1 MKLNG
6 VSRNKNRLRGIGMVK
21 HILAKQIV
29 LTNEVVKNAYLTI
42 DQGKFVG
49 VSTEKPTD
57 GEVIDYSEAIIAP
70 GLVDTH
76 IHGFQG
82 FDVMDNDLEGLKVMS
97 EGLLSC
103 GVTSWLPT
111 TLTASTEA
119 LDAVCETIGTHYQE
133 MTGAKIRG
141 IFLEG
146 PFFTEKYKGAQN
158 PKYMG
163 DPSIEKLDKWNKLS
177 DNLVNKIA
185 IAPEREGVASFI
197 HFASENGIK
206 TALAH
211 SDATFE
217 EAEAAVQAGATIF
230 IHTYNGMSGLHHRK
244 PGMVGA
250 ALALDNVYAEVICDG
265 HHVHPAAA
273 KVVKKAR
280 GADEMVLVTDCMR
293 AGGQGEGHSTLGEF
307 DVIVKDGQ
315 ARLADTGNL
324 AGSILELKDAVK
336 NVTKW
341 GVATPEEAIRMASL
355 APAKSVGI
363 DHLCGQIAPGFE
375 ADFIVLNE
383 DLELLATYL
392 DGEKR
397 FQAS

>member
-1 MKLNG
+1 M
-6 VSRNKNRLRGIGMVK
+6 IK
-21 HILAKQIV
+21 HILAKKII
-29 LTNEVVKNAYLTI
+29 LTNEVVENAYLTI
-42 DQGKFVG
+42 EQGKFVG
-49 VSTEKPTD
+49 VSFDKPLD
-57 GEVIDYSEAIIAP
+57 GEIIDYSESIIAP

-76 IHGFQG
+76 IHGYKG
-82 FDVMDNDLEGLKVMS
+82 YDVMDNSLEGLKVIS

-111 TLTASTEA
+111 TLTASVEA
-119 LDAVCETIGTHYQE
+119 LDAVCQTIGSHYQE
-133 MTGAKIRG
+133 VTGAKIRG

-163 DPSIEKLDKWNKLS
+163 DPSIEKLANWHELS
-177 DNLVNKIA
+177 ANLVNKIA
-185 IAPEREGVASFI
+185 IAPERDGVPAFI
-197 HFASENGIK
+197 RFASENGIK

-211 SDATFE
+211 SDASFE
-217 EAEAAVQAGATIF
+217 EAEAAVAAGASIF
-230 IHTYNGMSGLHHRK
+230 IHTYNGMSGLHHRT

-280 GADEMVLVTDCMR
+280 GAEEMVLVTDCMR

-315 ARLADTGNL
+315 ARLAESGNL

-336 NVTKW
+336 NVVKW
-341 GVATPEEAIRMASL
+341 EVASPEEAIRMASL

-363 DHLCGQIAPGFE
+363 EGVCGQIAPGFE

-392 DGEKR
+392 DGEVR
-397 FQAS
+397 YEATV